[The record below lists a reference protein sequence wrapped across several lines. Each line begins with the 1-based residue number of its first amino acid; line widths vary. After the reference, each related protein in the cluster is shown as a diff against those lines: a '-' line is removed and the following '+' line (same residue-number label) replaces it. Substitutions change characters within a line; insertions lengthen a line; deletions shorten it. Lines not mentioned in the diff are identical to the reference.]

1 MTRHPLFP
9 SPFLKEGQTAGS
21 LRSNIHR
28 SQAGGTL
35 LGLIFGVL
43 VGVLISFGVV
53 WYLNRTPLPF
63 VEKVVKPTPRNA
75 EADAKPVALPGKPGD
90 QPIGGEKKFEFYE
103 ILEGKKSAEA
113 TPTQT
118 QSPPAANKKP
128 AAAVESMY
136 LQVGAFQKKDDADN
150 LRAKLAMLG
159 HEAGVLAVEVPD
171 KGVLHR
177 VRLGP
182 FASQEEMN
190 QKRTQLSQEGLP
202 AKVVRGKE

>member
-1 MTRHPLFP
+1 MTRHPLSP
-9 SPFLKEGQTAGS
+9 SLFLKEGETAGS
-21 LRSNIHR
+21 LRSNIHC
-28 SQAGGTL
+28 SQTGGTL

-53 WYLNRTPLPF
+53 WYLNKTPLPF
-63 VEKVVKPTPRNA
+63 VEKVVKPTPRNTEA
-75 EADAKPVALPGKPGD
+75 EAKPVALPGKPGD

-103 ILEGKKSAEA
+103 ILEGKKPAGA
-113 TPTQT
+113 
-118 QSPPAANKKP
+118 SPGPAPSPVTEEKKP
-128 AAAVESMY
+128 APVAMY

-171 KGVLHR
+171 KGILHR